1 MVRAN
6 DIQEKLL
13 HLIGWEQN
21 YDTSDLKISDALTV
35 SESGLYFQQIHPLL
49 TLQNMSCIAPDFKNI
64 TFPEY
69 NSEKEYSKGNVVD
82 YQGTQYK
89 ALQKAQG
96 KQPDIESEYWVET
109 NLFLN
114 GSRAK
119 QKQVFKRLLLD
130 TAMKKR

>member
-49 TLQNMSCIAPDFKNI
+49 TLQNTILKRNIA
-64 TFPEY
+64 
-69 NSEKEYSKGNVVD
+69 
-82 YQGTQYK
+82 K
-89 ALQKAQG
+89 A
-96 KQPDIESEYWVET
+96 
-109 NLFLN
+109 
-114 GSRAK
+114 
-119 QKQVFKRLLLD
+119 
-130 TAMKKR
+130 M